1 MVGKT
6 AVHDDHL
13 GRDVDQG
20 GGDGAGVDGGDDHDD
35 DFEESDHG
43 DVDKTAL
50 HDNHLGL
57 PVLQLVHDPGLQEEV
72 ARNVKIVILLLKGQE
87 GVLLIIGDC
96 HHHHHRH
103 RHHHRQCHPPHLRA
117 GNEFLLKRGISK
129 VVNDMSKSGEPS
141 RNQPAEVKFDYS

>member
-13 GRDVDQG
+13 GRDV
-20 GGDGAGVDGGDDHDD
+20 GGDGAGVDGRDDHDD

-72 ARNVKIVILLLKGQE
+72 ARNVKIIILLLKAKE
-87 GVLLIIGDC
+87 GVLPITVVGDC
-96 HHHHHRH
+96 HHHHH
-103 RHHHRQCHPPHLRA
+103 HHHPHLRA

-129 VVNDMSKSGEPS
+129 VVNDMSKSSQPS